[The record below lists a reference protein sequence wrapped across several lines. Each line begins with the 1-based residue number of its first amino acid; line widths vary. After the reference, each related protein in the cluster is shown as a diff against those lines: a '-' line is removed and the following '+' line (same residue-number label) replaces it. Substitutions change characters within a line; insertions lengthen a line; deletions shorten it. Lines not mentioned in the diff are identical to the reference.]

1 MHVVLVTASA
11 VRRDHVRTEDGRVD
25 AALPALARLAGDATV
40 FSRAYT
46 SSPDHESTLR
56 AILTGTHPTEDSGR
70 GPTLV
75 DALADA
81 GWETGLFHGRPDE
94 VRSSW
99 GFEAPDESP
108 DRTVSGRLRASAHR
122 RIADET
128 VLGGPLASADRLI
141 GSSFGTRVAAPPA
154 HSAADVTER
163 ALSWLDETSGPRFL
177 WVHYDT
183 ARAPHVPREGTA
195 SDGIDPRTAT
205 KLGYAT
211 ASAPDALTDEER
223 ATLKTLYR
231 GELEHLDRHVGRL
244 FDGIQSRLDVSDT
257 VTAFTGTG
265 GCPLGERG
273 RWYDTSGDFYEES
286 VRVPLFVHGPGF
298 DAERVEFAAS
308 SVDVLPT
315 LAAAAGV
322 ERAAQRGGSDL
333 RSFTG
338 RRVTERQVFAAAGA
352 APAAAMVCNGRWKLS
367 RRLADGRETLFDH
380 NDDPAE
386 RRDRSG
392 ENLPV
397 HRALS
402 HALDYFVENRR
413 RSSASA
419 RSPIETKTRS

>member
-1 MHVVLVTASA
+1 MHVVLVTAAA
-11 VRRDHVRTEDGRVD
+11 VRRDYVRTENGQVN
-25 AALPALARLAGDATV
+25 AALPALGRLAGDATV

-56 AILTGTHPTEDSGR
+56 AILTGTHPTEDSGV

-75 DALADA
+75 DTLADA
-81 GWETGLFHGRPDE
+81 GWKTGLFHGRPNE
-94 VRSSW
+94 TRSSW
-99 GFEAPDESP
+99 GFDAPDERP
-108 DRTVSGRLRASAHR
+108 DRTLARRLRATAHR
-122 RIADET
+122 KIADDT
-128 VLGGPLASADRLI
+128 VLGGPLESADRLI
-141 GSSFGTRVAAPPA
+141 GSSFGTRVAEPA
-154 HSAADVTER
+154 SRPAEEVTER

-177 WVHYDT
+177 WVHYDA

-195 SDGIDPRTAT
+195 SGGIDPRTAT
-205 KLGYAT
+205 KLAYAT
-211 ASAPDALTDEER
+211 TSAPDALTDEEKM
-223 ATLKTLYR
+223 TLKTLYR
-231 GELEHLDRHVGRL
+231 GELEHLDRHIGRL

-257 VTAFTGTG
+257 VTAFAGTS

-273 RWYDTSGDFYEES
+273 RWYETSGDFYEES

-298 DAERVEFAAS
+298 DAERIEFAAS

-333 RSFTG
+333 RSFAG
-338 RRVTERQVFAAAGA
+338 RRVTERQVFAAAGT

-367 RRLADGRETLFDH
+367 RRLGDGRETLFDH
-380 NDDPAE
+380 NDDAGE

-413 RSSASA
+413 RSTTSA
-419 RSPIETKTRS
+419 RSPIETKTRG

>member
-1 MHVVLVTASA
+1 MHVVLVTAAA
-11 VRRDHVRTEDGRVD
+11 VRRDYVHAEDGRVD
-25 AALPALARLAGDATV
+25 TTLPALGRLAGDATV

-56 AILTGTHPTEDSGR
+56 AILTGTHPTEDTGT
-70 GPTLV
+70 GPTLA
-75 DALADA
+75 DTLADA
-81 GWETGLFHGRPDE
+81 GWETGLFHGRPHE
-94 VRSSW
+94 TRSSW
-99 GFEAPDESP
+99 GFETPHKP
-108 DRTVSGRLRASAHR
+108 LDRGLAGRFRATAHR
-122 RIADET
+122 QIAADT
-128 VLGGPLASADRLI
+128 VLGGPLESADRLI
-141 GSSFGTRVAAPPA
+141 GSSFGTRVAEPPSHPA
-154 HSAADVTER
+154 EDVTER

-177 WVHYDT
+177 WVHYDD

-195 SDGIDPRTAT
+195 SDGIDARTAT
-205 KLGYAT
+205 KLAYAT
-211 ASAPDALTDEER
+211 ANAPEALTDGER
-223 ATLKTLYR
+223 ETLETLYR
-231 GELEHLDRHVGRL
+231 GELEHLDRCIGRL

-257 VTAFTGTG
+257 VAGFAGTS

-286 VRVPLFVHGPGF
+286 VRVPLYVHGPEF
-298 DAERVEFAAS
+298 DAERVQFAAS

-338 RRVTERQVFAAAGA
+338 RRVTERQVFAASETS
-352 APAAAMVCNGRWKLS
+352 PAAAMVCNDRWKLS
-367 RRLADGRETLFDH
+367 RRLRDGRETLFDH
-380 NDDPAE
+380 SDDPDE
-386 RRDRSG
+386 RRDRSN

-413 RSSASA
+413 RSSSSSRPAM
-419 RSPIETKTRS
+419 ETKTLR